1 MDDHNFFSKKEMVLA
16 VQQQQADGSNTNEVR
31 SLFQIRSKFSF
42 PLQITT
48 TCNYERTLS
57 IKVAKLTTLTIDTI
71 AIDPLSNK
79 NSTEP
84 LSLFVN
90 IGGDTST
97 PQPTFNCICP
107 YLSSD
112 QSIGQSLITNLN
124 FTVNGPQYVRFALVS
139 LNGKTNAPNNI
150 NHIHERCARNE
161 NRFVNM
167 FGRVERNDDVGYT
180 SSNPTLCNYHI
191 YTLETLLGG
200 NNEKVSTKFYKTK
213 KVGFKENEDN
223 KKQDKKETEN
233 DKEEE
238 NLNFILNESGKNEK
252 KRKLNEE
259 TTELTETNTIKN
271 TVVDKPNNEI
281 QKLTKKQR
289 RKLAKQKEKELQ
301 EVISK
306 QNGHDVTTKLKQ
318 KVQSPGL
325 ENKSKNI
332 SMTKERLLPGGV
344 LVRDFIHGMGATV
357 KAGRKVSINYVGRFA
372 DTDKEFDKNSS
383 KSHPLVFRLGTGEV
397 IRGLDKGL
405 EGMKVGGERVITI
418 PPELGYGRKGSGK
431 IPGDCT
437 LCFEVKLL
445 SVGTK

>member
-1 MDDHNFFSKKEMVLA
+1 MDDQNFFSKKESVLA
-16 VQQQQADGSNTNEVR
+16 VQQQQQQDVSNKTNEVK
-31 SLFQIRSKFSF
+31 SLFKIGSKFSF

-48 TCNYERTLS
+48 SCIYERTLS
-57 IKVAKLTTLTIDTI
+57 IKVAKLTTLIIDTI
-71 AIDPLSNK
+71 AIDPLSNN

-90 IGGDTST
+90 IGSAST
-97 PQPTFNCICP
+97 PTFNCICP
-107 YLSSD
+107 HLSSD

-124 FTVNGPQYVRFALVS
+124 FSVNGPQHVRFALVS
-139 LNGKTNAPNNI
+139 LNRNASSNNS
-150 NHIHERCARNE
+150 NHNHEQRASNE

-167 FGRVERNDDVGYT
+167 FGRVEPNDNGY
-180 SSNPTLCNYHI
+180 SNPTLCNHHI

-200 NNEKVSTKFYKTK
+200 NNEKVSSIREDDVILSTKTKTK
-213 KVGFKENEDN
+213 KVGFKDYEDN
-223 KKQDKKETEN
+223 EKQDKKETEN
-233 DKEEE
+233 NTEKQ
-238 NLNFILNESGKNEK
+238 NAKSKLNESEKNEK

-259 TTELTETNTIKN
+259 IITEVEK
-271 TVVDKPNNEI
+271 VKPNEI

-289 RKLAKQKEKELQ
+289 RKLAKEKEKELR

-306 QNGHDVTTKLKQ
+306 QNGHDLTTKLKE
-318 KVQSPGL
+318 KVQSPAS
-325 ENKSKNI
+325 ENKSKKI
-332 SMTKERLLPGGV
+332 SLTKERLLPGGV
-344 LVRDFIHGMGATV
+344 LVRDIIHGMGSTV
-357 KAGRKVSINYVGRFA
+357 KSGRKVSINYIGRFA
-372 DTDKEFDKNSS
+372 DTDKEFDKNAS